1 MILSSVL
8 VDLPA
13 HKKGGRPMPI
23 VEAES
28 GLNKQPNDKPA
39 GAAFLAFCN
48 VDDFVA
54 VKAP

>member
-1 MILSSVL
+1 
-8 VDLPA
+8 
-13 HKKGGRPMPI
+13 MPI